1 MLHKFRTKSEVTG
14 LPEFPDSVILEAER
28 ITAVLD
34 TCYNRFG
41 YDGGYVLIAENI
53 ADLQE
58 VKAHH
63 IDYTTEPPEVIKEIN
78 GFASVLYLPAT
89 EYSISLIMPIEVMEE
104 AGIHEQ
110 V

>member
-53 ADLQE
+53 TDLQE

-63 IDYTTEPPEVIKEIN
+63 IDYKVEANLKIALPDTE
-78 GFASVLYLPAT
+78 GFTLTRTVNRQFLPT
-89 EYSISLIMPIEVMEE
+89 VNKK
-104 AGIHEQ
+104 
-110 V
+110 

>member
-1 MLHKFRTKSEVTG
+1 MLYKIRTKSEVGSLGQFPQIVISELENITG
-14 LPEFPDSVILEAER
+14 
-28 ITAVLD
+28 TLD

-41 YDGGYVLIAENI
+41 NDGGYALVAENV

-63 IDYTTEPPEVIKEIN
+63 IDYTTEPVELIREIN

-89 EYSISLIMPIEVMEE
+89 EYSISVIMPTEVMKEV
-104 AGIHEQ
+104 GIHE
-110 V
+110 